1 MFRIRKYN
9 FHFWK
14 YFPNLRREI
23 AAKSPQKWLKRRKSP
38 QNRRKKTGS
47 KLTQKRPDEGLYIDA
62 RIGSCIN
69 NLKVYQN
76 GNHFH

>member
-14 YFPNLRREI
+14 NFPNLRREI
-23 AAKSPQKWLKRRKSP
+23 AAKMAQKVKIAAKSP
-38 QNRRKKTGS
+38 QKTGS